1 MHVPIDAIAGTS
13 MGAVVGGLYASGLTP
28 GEIEKLMT
36 STSWQE
42 AFSDQPA
49 RDDLSLRRKQ
59 EDETFLVRFPLG
71 LRGGHVLLPK
81 GLIQGQRLTETLR
94 RLTTPVAGV
103 SSFDDLPTRFRAV
116 ATDLENGDAIVMDS
130 GDLTTAMRA
139 SVSAPGVFAPVER
152 DGRMLVD
159 GGVAD
164 NVPVDI
170 ARQMGVDVL
179 IVVDVS
185 FPLLQRRQLNN
196 APQISTQMLAILIQR
211 SSQAQ
216 LATLTPRDVLIQPAL
231 GSASSFDFGAVSKGI
246 ATGEVAARSRAGQ
259 LASLAVSEHEM
270 QLYAQQRATRRVAPP
285 VIDFVQVDPDSQA
298 YISPAAQDLFKGLEG
313 KPLDAAA
320 TQRAVTALYG
330 RGGLDTLDYR
340 LISADDRTG
349 LLLDARPSWH
359 GPDYMRFGLSLQDDL
374 RGGSSYNAAVRFVV
388 SDITSNA
395 GEWVTDLQVGNTSL
409 ASMELFLP
417 LSHYSGWFV
426 MPHIATEARDIDLV
440 QDQQVLAEYRVDTF
454 DYGVDFGHQF
464 GNWGEVRTGILQQQG
479 HFNLNVGDPDDP
491 NLPYTGDNSF
501 STTNYFVRL
510 SYDTLN
516 DINFPHHGQQANFQ
530 WTGVRNTSGAQ
541 QTSDQ
546 LVMNYIGAISSG
558 RNTLVLSLSGGETL
572 QSQVND
578 INLLFPLGG
587 FLNLSGLRAD
597 SLLGPNFGIGRLIYY
612 RQIGRGGPNWLDV
625 PTYLGASLEAG
636 NVWQQRSEA
645 SFGNTQKDASVFIA
659 VDTLLGPVY
668 LASGFDQHGNQAF
681 YLFLGRTF

>member
-1 MHVPIDAIAGTS
+1 
-13 MGAVVGGLYASGLTP
+13 
-28 GEIEKLMT
+28 
-36 STSWQE
+36 
-42 AFSDQPA
+42 
-49 RDDLSLRRKQ
+49 
-59 EDETFLVRFPLG
+59 
-71 LRGGHVLLPK
+71 
-81 GLIQGQRLTETLR
+81 
-94 RLTTPVAGV
+94 
-103 SSFDDLPTRFRAV
+103 
-116 ATDLENGDAIVMDS
+116 MDS

-185 FPLLQRRQLNN
+185 FPLLQRRQLNS

-216 LATLTPRDVLIQPAL
+216 LATLTSHDVLIQPAL

-259 LASLAVSEHEM
+259 LAGLAVSEHEM
-270 QLYAQQRATRRVAPP
+270 QLYAQQRAARRVAPP
-285 VIDFVQVDPDSQA
+285 VIDFVQVDPDSQP

-417 LSHYSGWFV
+417 LAHYSGWFV
-426 MPHIATEARDIDLV
+426 MPHISTEARDIDLV
-440 QDQQVLAEYRVDTF
+440 QDQQVLATYRVDTF
-454 DYGVDFGHQF
+454 DYGVDFGRQF

-479 HFNLNVGDPDDP
+479 HFNLNVGDPNDP
-491 NLPYTGDNSF
+491 NLPYTGDESF

-516 DINFPHHGQQANFQ
+516 DINFPHHGQQANLQ

-558 RNTLVLSLSGGETL
+558 RNTLVLSVSGGETL

-636 NVWQQRSEA
+636 NVWQSRSEA
-645 SFGNTQKDASVFIA
+645 SFGNTQKDASIFIA